1 MLSKRKMW
9 ELLSGADAGLADQI
23 RALRFE
29 VGMIKEGC
37 TYFTP
42 PFAAVGTLFQQPNQE
57 LSNLP
62 AIAGA
67 ISGLRDSRNEVEKEL
82 ANLRQ
87 RVLELESP
95 TPKCSKCGHALPERK
110 EK

>member
-1 MLSKRKMW
+1 MLSKREMW
-9 ELLSGADAGLADQI
+9 GVLSAADASLADQI
-23 RALRFE
+23 KALRFE
-29 VGMIKEGC
+29 VEMIKEGPN
-37 TYFTP
+37 YFAFP
-42 PFAAVGTLFQQPNQE
+42 PALDVPTRQQGLLK

-95 TPKCSKCGHALPERK
+95 TPKCSKCGHVLPERK

>member
-1 MLSKRKMW
+1 MW
-9 ELLSGADAGLADQI
+9 ELLSGADAGLANQI
-23 RALRFE
+23 KALRCE
-29 VGMIKEGC
+29 VGMIKEG
-37 TYFTP
+37 YAYLTP
-42 PFAAVGTLFQQPNQE
+42 AFAAVGTPFQQPHQE

-67 ISGLRDSRNEVEKEL
+67 ISGLRDSRNELEKEL
-82 ANLRQ
+82 ADLRR

-95 TPKCSKCGHALPERK
+95 TPKCSKCGHVLPERK